1 MQKRWQVTT
10 KKCKQLRS
18 DRERSD
24 GKDQRKVI
32 SLSGELPCV
41 APVDSEKQPHTAV
54 PFESL
59 VVLTLIEILN
69 ALSDAVSKL
78 IVHRL
83 RACILSCDGRTTSWA
98 LVGTYQKLLENS
110 WATDK
115 NPIAQQHLPAQSPRG
130 SEALRFEGLQALR
143 LGSLEVPFG
152 QFYKKSSKTRAQN
165 EHTM

>member
-1 MQKRWQVTT
+1 MQKRRQVTA

-24 GKDQRKVI
+24 GKDQRKII

-41 APVDSEKQPHTAV
+41 AAVDSEKQPHTAV
-54 PFESL
+54 PFESI

-83 RACILSCDGRTTSWA
+83 RACIL
-98 LVGTYQKLLENS
+98 
-110 WATDK
+110 
-115 NPIAQQHLPAQSPRG
+115 
-130 SEALRFEGLQALR
+130 
-143 LGSLEVPFG
+143 
-152 QFYKKSSKTRAQN
+152 
-165 EHTM
+165 